1 MKKLVCCGLSAL
13 LSATM
18 FGCSSSSGGSDG
30 DKVELTFWGHQN
42 EPWAASY
49 QKIAR
54 EFEEKN
60 PDIHINIEFF
70 PYDQFESKVQTS
82 LISKEGGADIYEL
95 WGGWGLDFAST
106 GALAEIP
113 ENLSKTIH
121 DDVYPSTIG
130 ALEYEGKLYGLPMEF
145 NIENGAMLVNK
156 KLMSEHNLK
165 TPTTWK
171 ELRETAKK
179 ATKKDGDT
187 ITIKGFDFVNWD
199 SVPYMFLSMILSTGG
214 TYQNEDGSFNL
225 QTPQAKAALQELY
238 DMVKVDG
245 VTTMEGLDGG
255 GDMEGYQQLYA
266 GNVVMVPRGP
276 WTIAEGITS
285 FGLEYGKDF
294 DYVSMP
300 WFGDKPAFAAE
311 TGWSMAVNG
320 NSKQQEAAML
330 INFLLNEAEGIE
342 ISGTQRGIPCS
353 AAGLA
358 LLNEKGLGDALVK
371 EANAKVMGYS
381 EFPLDPKFEH
391 NDLKANPDG
400 VYYKVF
406 GKLSAGD
413 IDSAKAAQD
422 LMDGVNECMGN

>member
-49 QKIAR
+49 QEIAR

-60 PDIHINIEFF
+60 PDIHINFEFF

-199 SVPYMFLSMILSTGG
+199 SVPYMFMSMILSTGG

-320 NSKQQEAAML
+320 NSKQQEAAFK
-330 INFLLNEAEGIE
+330 FLEYFFQDDVLMKHNIACSQIPPKKSVASNPEFIKQMPYAE
-342 ISGTQRGIPCS
+342 P
-353 AAGLA
+353 
-358 LLNEKGLGDALVK
+358 LVK
-371 EANAKVMGYS
+371 ILDKSQFIGHFNTDQFKEKVNAT
-381 EFPLDPKFEH
+381 FQ
-391 NDLKANPDG
+391 
-400 VYYKVF
+400 
-406 GKLSAGD
+406 KLVRGD
-413 IDSAKAAQD
+413 IKNVDQALITMEKE
-422 LMDGVNECMGN
+422 LNGIIKK

>member
-199 SVPYMFLSMILSTGG
+199 SVPYIPVHDSVHWRHLS
-214 TYQNEDGSFNL
+214 
-225 QTPQAKAALQELY
+225 K
-238 DMVKVDG
+238 
-245 VTTMEGLDGG
+245 
-255 GDMEGYQQLYA
+255 
-266 GNVVMVPRGP
+266 RG
-276 WTIAEGITS
+276 
-285 FGLEYGKDF
+285 
-294 DYVSMP
+294 
-300 WFGDKPAFAAE
+300 
-311 TGWSMAVNG
+311 
-320 NSKQQEAAML
+320 
-330 INFLLNEAEGIE
+330 
-342 ISGTQRGIPCS
+342 R
-353 AAGLA
+353 
-358 LLNEKGLGDALVK
+358 
-371 EANAKVMGYS
+371 
-381 EFPLDPKFEH
+381 
-391 NDLKANPDG
+391 
-400 VYYKVF
+400 
-406 GKLSAGD
+406 
-413 IDSAKAAQD
+413 
-422 LMDGVNECMGN
+422 